1 MKPVLV
7 RTSEETMDLF
17 DQKKENK
24 SLTSLIFDRIRED
37 ILNGRYVSGDKLVEI
52 KLADELGVS
61 RTPVREAL
69 KQLELD
75 GLVDNIPNR
84 GVVVKGIS
92 QEDID
97 DILTIRLCIEGLV
110 GQWVAERISDQ
121 EIKGLE
127 EIFDLME
134 FYSTKGDI
142 DKLFELNTK
151 FHETLY
157 QITKSRYLE
166 SVLNDFQLFIK
177 TARNNSLKSDGRMKD
192 ALEEHRMIINA
203 IKKRDSDGTRQA
215 LINHIS
221 NSNENIKR
229 IFKIEADK
237 IKNLAENI

>member
-1 MKPVLV
+1 
-7 RTSEETMDLF
+7 MDLF

-37 ILNGRYVSGDKLVEI
+37 ILNGRYLTGDKLVEI

-92 QEDID
+92 QDDID

-110 GQWVAERISDQ
+110 GQWAAERILD
-121 EIKGLE
+121 EEVKELE

-134 FYSTKGDI
+134 FYTSKGDV
-142 DKLFELNTK
+142 DKIFELNTK

-157 QITKSRYLE
+157 KATKSRYLE
-166 SVLNDFQLFIK
+166 GVLKDFQLFIK
-177 TARNNSLKSDGRMKD
+177 SSRNNSLKTAGRLFT
-192 ALEEHRMIINA
+192 ALEEHRNILDA
-203 IKKRDSDGTRQA
+203 IKNHDRESTRNS
-215 LINHIS
+215 LVKHIS
-221 NSNENIKR
+221 ESNENIKSLV
-229 IFKIEADK
+229 
-237 IKNLAENI
+237 IKQK

>member
-1 MKPVLV
+1 
-7 RTSEETMDLF
+7 MDLF

-37 ILNGRYVSGDKLVEI
+37 ILNGRYLTGDKLVEI

-92 QEDID
+92 QDDID

-110 GQWVAERISDQ
+110 GQWAAERILD
-121 EIKGLE
+121 EEVKELE

-134 FYSTKGDI
+134 FYTSKGDF
-142 DKLFELNTK
+142 DKIFELNTK

-157 QITKSRYLE
+157 KATKSRYLE
-166 SVLNDFQLFIK
+166 GVLKDFQLFIK
-177 TARNNSLKSDGRMKD
+177 SSRNNSLKTEGRLLT
-192 ALEEHRMIINA
+192 ALEEHRNILDA
-203 IKKRDSDGTRQA
+203 IKNHDRESTRKS
-215 LINHIS
+215 LVKHIS
-221 NSNENIKR
+221 ESNENIKSLV
-229 IFKIEADK
+229 
-237 IKNLAENI
+237 IKQK

>member
-1 MKPVLV
+1 
-7 RTSEETMDLF
+7 MDLF

-24 SLTSLIFDRIRED
+24 SLTSLIFDKIRED
-37 ILNGRYVSGDKLVEI
+37 ILNGRYLTGDKLVEI

-92 QEDID
+92 QDDID

-110 GQWVAERISDQ
+110 GQWAAERILD
-121 EIKGLE
+121 EEVKELE

-134 FYSTKGDI
+134 FYTSKGDI
-142 DKLFELNTK
+142 DKIFDLNTK

-157 QITKSRYLE
+157 KATKSRYLE
-166 SVLNDFQLFIK
+166 GVLKDFQLFIK
-177 TARNNSLKSDGRMKD
+177 SSRNNSLKTEGRLLT
-192 ALEEHRMIINA
+192 ALEEHRNILDA
-203 IKKRDSDGTRQA
+203 IKQHDLEKTRNS
-215 LINHIS
+215 LVKHIS
-221 NSNENIKR
+221 VSNENIKSLVVK
-229 IFKIEADK
+229 KI
-237 IKNLAENI
+237 

>member
-1 MKPVLV
+1 
-7 RTSEETMDLF
+7 MDLF

-24 SLTSLIFDRIRED
+24 SLTSLIFEKIRED

-92 QEDID
+92 KEDID

-110 GQWVAERISDQ
+110 GQWAAERILDI
-121 EIKGLE
+121 EIKQLE

-134 FYSTKGDI
+134 FYSLKGDL
-142 DKLFELNTK
+142 DKMFELNTK

-157 QITKSRYLE
+157 QSTKSRYLE
-166 SVLNDFQLFIK
+166 GVLNDFQLFIK
-177 TARNNSLKSDGRMKD
+177 TARNNSLRSEGRMKI
-192 ALEEHRMIINA
+192 ALEEHRVIVDALKNH
-203 IKKRDSDGTRQA
+203 DVDGTRNA
-215 LINHIS
+215 LVRHIANS
-221 NSNENIKR
+221 NSNIKNIV
-229 IFKIEADK
+229 KIEEER
-237 IKNLAENI
+237 IRNLLVED

>member
-1 MKPVLV
+1 
-7 RTSEETMDLF
+7 MDLF

-37 ILNGRYVSGDKLVEI
+37 ILNGRYLTGDKLVEI

-92 QEDID
+92 QDDID

-110 GQWVAERISDQ
+110 GQWAAERILDE
-121 EIKGLE
+121 EIKELE

-134 FYSTKGDI
+134 FYTSKGDI
-142 DKLFELNTK
+142 DKIFELNTK

-157 QITKSRYLE
+157 KATKSRYLE
-166 SVLNDFQLFIK
+166 GVLKDFQLFIK
-177 TARNNSLKSDGRMKD
+177 SSRNNSLKTEGRLFT
-192 ALEEHRMIINA
+192 ALEEHRNILEA
-203 IKKRDSDGTRQA
+203 IKNHDRENTRIS
-215 LINHIS
+215 LVKHIS
-221 NSNENIKR
+221 ESNENIKSLV
-229 IFKIEADK
+229 
-237 IKNLAENI
+237 IKQK

>member
-1 MKPVLV
+1 
-7 RTSEETMDLF
+7 MDLF

-37 ILNGRYVSGDKLVEI
+37 ILNGRYLTGDKLVEI

-92 QEDID
+92 QDDID

-110 GQWVAERISDQ
+110 GQWAAERILD
-121 EIKGLE
+121 EEVKELE

-134 FYSTKGDI
+134 FYTSKGDV
-142 DKLFELNTK
+142 DKIFELNTK

-157 QITKSRYLE
+157 KATKSRYLE
-166 SVLNDFQLFIK
+166 GVLKDFQLFIK
-177 TARNNSLKSDGRMKD
+177 SSRNNSLKTEGRLLT
-192 ALEEHRMIINA
+192 ALEEHRNILEA
-203 IKKRDSDGTRQA
+203 IKDHDRENTRIS
-215 LINHIS
+215 LVKHIS
-221 NSNENIKR
+221 ESNENIKSLV
-229 IFKIEADK
+229 
-237 IKNLAENI
+237 IKQK